1 MLVKS
6 IEQKDEE
13 IYERTQEKKIIEAIE
28 IHVKVFEYVLFE

>member
-13 IYERTQEKKIIEAIE
+13 IDERTQEKKIIEAIE
-28 IHVKVFEYVLFE
+28 IHVKVFE